1 MKRGPRRSTNN
12 GRGGVRSKLKLTAG
26 TSNTKPLKDLLSQVS
41 FVKQPRRHEE
51 ELEQPPPQKKHLTSL
66 SCSRFQKKLLDSDS
80 SQSDNGLLPLLPP
93 SKPEMNLDSSAAAGD
108 DKDFILSQ
116 DFFCTPDYITPE
128 CQNFFSNMDC
138 NKVENLP
145 CPESPE
151 KIKITKNKISKREVF
166 IKSPESHSSDH
177 QQIEELSKDV
187 SSFDEIKP
195 ENTVGL
201 GSERNQ
207 NYVSQSAVALR
218 CRVMPPP
225 CIKNP
230 YLKFES
236 NMDVDPFDSWRTKCP
251 GYVATS
257 FSADSLSRYRSDFQ
271 EIEQIGYGNFS
282 RVFKV
287 LKRIDGCMYAV
298 KHTTR
303 QLHQDAERTK
313 ALMEVQALAALGFH
327 ENVVAYYCSWFEN
340 EKLYIQMELC
350 DYSLSISSNSLPME
364 EEVLR
369 VMLQIAKALQYVH
382 EKGMAHLDVKPDN
395 IYVKNG
401 VYKLGDFGCATLLD
415 RNLPIEEGDAR
426 YMPREILNEKYDNL
440 DKVDIYSLGVS
451 IYELI
456 QGSSCLQFINLR
468 EGKIPLLPTHSMQ
481 LQNLLRAMVDPDPTR
496 RPSAKE
502 LLANPIFS
510 RFSANSKIK

>member
-1 MKRGPRRSTNN
+1 MKRGQRRSGNN
-12 GRGGVRSKLKLTAG
+12 GRGGQRGNAKLAAT
-26 TSNTKPLKDLLSQVS
+26 TSTTKPLKDLLSQVS
-41 FVKQPRRHEE
+41 LLKQPHRHEKE
-51 ELEQPPPQKKHLTSL
+51 QEQPPPKKHLTTLSYSL
-66 SCSRFQKKLLDSDS
+66 FQKKLLDSDS
-80 SQSDNGLLPLLPP
+80 SQSDNGLLPPPPP
-93 SKPEMNLDSSAAAGD
+93 SKLGVDLDSAAAGD

-128 CQNFFSNMDC
+128 CQNIFNNMDV
-138 NKVENLP
+138 NKENIP

-151 KIKITKNKISKREVF
+151 KIKTTKSKIFKREIF
-166 IKSPESHSSDH
+166 IKSPKSQSSDH
-177 QQIEELSKDV
+177 QQIEELSRDT
-187 SSFDEIKP
+187 SSIDEIKP
-195 ENTVGL
+195 EKTAVAVP
-201 GSERNQ
+201 ERTQ

-236 NMDVDPFDSWRTKCP
+236 NMDVDPFDSWRTKCS
-251 GYVATS
+251 GYVAPS
-257 FSADSLSRYRSDFQ
+257 FAADSLSRYRSDFQ
-271 EIEQIGYGNFS
+271 EIEQIGYGNFN

-298 KHTTR
+298 KHSIR
-303 QLHQDAERTK
+303 QLYQDADRRK

-327 ENVVAYYCSWFEN
+327 EHIVAYYCSWFEN

-350 DYSLSISSNSLPME
+350 DYSLSIISNSLRTE

-369 VMLQIAKALQYVH
+369 VMLQVAKALQFVH
-382 EKGMAHLDVKPDN
+382 ERGMAHLDVKPDN

-456 QGSSCLQFINLR
+456 QGSSCLHFMNLR
-468 EGKIPLLPTHSMQ
+468 EGKAPLLPTHSIQ
-481 LQNLLRAMVDPDPTR
+481 LQNLLKVMVDPDPTR
-496 RPSAKE
+496 RPSARE
-502 LLANPIFS
+502 LVANPIFDRIS
-510 RFSANSKIK
+510 GNCKTK